1 MKENKNIKMREI
13 EAGGWCSGIHANRS
27 ILLQCFHTV
36 QRGKFIVPGKQ
47 FIRHSTTQGQFTCIS
62 FEKNSSPWDCPLA
75 CLPPPPPLCVFH
87 HLYVCALF
95 LLLHLIICLTCLALM
110 FYRVVLEGFIKG

>member
-75 CLPPPPPLCVFH
+75 CLFPPLSLRISSLFVR
-87 HLYVCALF
+87 VCAFFVVASDHLPYLF
-95 LLLHLIICLTCLALM
+95 GLD
-110 FYRVVLEGFIKG
+110 VLQGCFRGFH